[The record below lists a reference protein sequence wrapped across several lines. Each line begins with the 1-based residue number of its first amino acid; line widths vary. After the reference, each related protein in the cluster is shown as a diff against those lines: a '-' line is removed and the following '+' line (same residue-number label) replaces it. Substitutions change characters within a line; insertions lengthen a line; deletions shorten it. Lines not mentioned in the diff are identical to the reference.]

1 VTAQQPPE
9 GPADTSFLPNGPG
22 SDAAITYFYGHLFAA
37 DPEIRAM
44 FPAAMAQQRDR
55 LASALAYLA
64 RAGEENAAY
73 LADLGRAHRKFG
85 VREEHYEA
93 FRQALTATLRKFADG
108 PRSAADCLRAFDRDC
123 EVMKNA
129 ANEDASRSPAW
140 WVGEITG
147 HELRGT
153 DLAVLTVQPG
163 EEFDYLP
170 GQHVSVQ
177 TPHWPRLWRTYSI
190 ANAPRADGAL
200 TLHVRAVRGGLVST
214 ALVHHCGPGDTLF
227 LGAAAG
233 RMTADTESSRD
244 VLCLAGGTGLAPL
257 KAIIEAISSSTTPGK
272 RREIVLY
279 HGVRR
284 QADLY
289 DLGDLRKMELDYPWL
304 QVLPVTSEETADG
317 VMGGT
322 IPQIA
327 SRASWDGRDVY
338 VSGPDEM
345 IVKTVRVLAGLGIPS
360 DRLGYDLTAEM
371 AATV

>member
-1 VTAQQPPE
+1 M
-9 GPADTSFLPNGPG
+9 SFLPNGAD

-55 LASALAYLA
+55 LAASLAYLA
-64 RAGEENAAY
+64 HADEEKTAY

-85 VREEHYEA
+85 VREEHYA
-93 FRQALTATLRKFADG
+93 GFRQALTATLRNFADG
-108 PRSAADCLRAFDRDC
+108 PQAAADCLRAFDRDAQ
-123 EVMKNA
+123 VMMTA
-129 ANEDASRSPAW
+129 ASEEASRSPAW
-140 WVGEITG
+140 WVGEVTG
-147 HELRGT
+147 HEMRGA
-153 DLAVLTVQPG
+153 DLAVLTVQPD
-163 EEFDYLP
+163 EQFDYLP

-190 ANAPRADGAL
+190 ANAPRADGVL

-214 ALVHHCGPGDTLF
+214 ALVHHCGPGDTVF

-233 RMTADTESSRD
+233 RMTADTQSSRD

-257 KAIIEAISSSTTPGK
+257 KAIIEAISRSTTPGR

-289 DLGDLRKMELDYPWL
+289 DLDDLRQMELDYPWL
-304 QVLPVTSEETADG
+304 QVLPVTSDETADG
-317 VMGGT
+317 VLSGT

-327 SRASWDGRDVY
+327 ARANWDGRDVY
-338 VSGPDEM
+338 VSGPDQM
-345 IVKTVRVLAGLGIPS
+345 IVETVRALAARGVPS
-360 DRLGYDLTAEM
+360 ERVGYDLTAEV
-371 AATV
+371 AATI

>member
-1 VTAQQPPE
+1 
-9 GPADTSFLPNGPG
+9 
-22 SDAAITYFYGHLFAA
+22 
-37 DPEIRAM
+37 M
-44 FPAAMAQQRDR
+44 FPAAMAQQRER

-64 RAGEENAAY
+64 HAGDKKTVY

-85 VREEHYEA
+85 VREEHYAA
-93 FRQALTATLRKFADG
+93 FGQSLMATLRKFADG
-108 PRSAADCLRAFDRDC
+108 PQAATDCLRAFERDAQ
-123 EVMKNA
+123 VMMTA
-129 ANEDASRSPAW
+129 ASEDASRSPAW

-147 HELRGT
+147 HEMRGT

-177 TPHWPRLWRTYSI
+177 TAHWPRLWRTYSI

-214 ALVHHCGPGDTLF
+214 ALVHHCGPGDTVF

-257 KAIIEAISSSTTPGK
+257 KAVIEAISSSTTPGR

-284 QADLY
+284 QGDLY
-289 DLGDLRKMELDYPWL
+289 DLGDLRQMELDYPWL
-304 QVLPVTSEETADG
+304 QVLPVTSDEVADG
-317 VMGGT
+317 VMSGT

-345 IVKTVRVLAGLGIPS
+345 IVETVRVLAGLGVPS
-360 DRLGYDLTAEM
+360 ERVRYDLTAEM
-371 AATV
+371 AATI